1 MSGYLKVLMSQDS
14 YLAVLAGLLGRCP
27 QLSSL

>member
-14 YLAVLAGLLGRCP
+14 YLLAGLLGVCP
-27 QLSSL
+27 QLGSL